1 MTNESIF
8 DTNIDNLVQL
18 VNDDE
23 LASENEAISS
33 VLINPAVTWAKFIL
47 TDDMPN
53 KNKQRIPESEFDN
66 LIRTGIYM
74 PIKMAYEK
82 MGDHKEAFP
91 LGVITHLK
99 KAGKQIKALAAFW
112 SQERPK
118 DIEYIKTALAS
129 KQPVNVSW
137 EIQYADSD
145 LEDDGITALKDTSL
159 KGVVIVATPAY
170 AGRTPILAI
179 ASDWS
184 TAYLKELPDDSFLYV
199 KKQDDGSTLRLFPY
213 KNRDGKINKEKIDEA
228 LASTSYAD
236 LPSDVKE
243 IITVKVSEIPEPVI
257 NLQSENN
264 NMEDNKVDELDILKT
279 KVLDLER
286 ALGEKDATIAALQA
300 QLAELPGLQE
310 FKASI
315 DKKEAEASQLLE
327 IKKLFT
333 EAKIEKPESYFD
345 ENKEKFLSLDK
356 SGLEFFVQELASFKD
371 ASASENKEDKKP
383 KIPPMTGD
391 IITNEPSMA
400 ELVEG
405 LKARHNPK
413 KETKKE

>member
-1 MTNESIF
+1 MTNDSIF
-8 DTNIDNLVQL
+8 DTNMENIVQL

-23 LASENEAISS
+23 LATENEAISS

-66 LIRTGIYM
+66 LIRTGTYM
-74 PIKMAYEK
+74 PIKMAYDK
-82 MGDHKEAFP
+82 MADHNEAFP

-112 SQERPK
+112 SKERPK
-118 DIEYIKTALAS
+118 DIQYIKTALAS

-137 EIQYADSD
+137 EIQYEDSD
-145 LEDDGITALKDTSL
+145 IEEDGVQALKNTSL

-184 TAYLKELPDDSFLYV
+184 TAYLKDLPDGAFLYI
-199 KKQDDGSTLRLFPY
+199 KTETDGSVSRLFPY
-213 KNRDGKINKEKIDEA
+213 KDKDGKIIKEKIDEA
-228 LASTSYAD
+228 LASTSYEA

-243 IITVKVSEIPEPVI
+243 TITAKATEESQTVVD
-257 NLQSENN
+257 LQPENN
-264 NMEDNKVDELDILKT
+264 TMEDNKVDELEILT
-279 KVLDLER
+279 KKVTELTEQLT
-286 ALGEKDATIAALQA
+286 AKDATIAELQA
-300 QLAELPGLQE
+300 QLAELPVLKE

-315 DKKEAEASQLLE
+315 DKKEAEASKLLE
-327 IKKLFT
+327 IKKVFND
-333 EAKIEKPESYFD
+333 AKIEKDESYFD
-345 ENKEKFLSLDK
+345 TNKETLLSLDK
-356 SGLEFFVQELASFKD
+356 AGLEFFVQELASFKD
-371 ASASENKEDKKP
+371 ASASVEDKTKLP
-383 KIPPMTGD
+383 AFTSSLTK
-391 IITNEPSMA
+391 EPTMA

-405 LKARHNPK
+405 LKARHSPK